1 MLRRRHW
8 SSIHALGYRLAEQPL
23 TLIRN
28 EMQLDR
34 ASTRTLSIDGNL
46 LRVPAETSNMLL
58 DPFKGLD
65 LVKETRVEVAVGCVS
80 ECRRCEEAERGE
92 AVIYRDDDNVGALV
106 NPVVERPV
114 PGVAV
119 DVT

>member
-1 MLRRRHW
+1 
-8 SSIHALGYRLAEQPL
+8 
-23 TLIRN
+23 
-28 EMQLDR
+28 MQLDR

-46 LRVPAETSNMLL
+46 LRVPAVTSNMLL

-65 LVKETRVEVAVGCVS
+65 LIKEARVEVPVGCVS
-80 ECRRCEEAERGE
+80 ERRRCEEAERGE
-92 AVIYRDDDNVGALV
+92 AVIYRDNDNVGALV
-106 NPVVERPV
+106 DPMVKRPV